1 MKIKENLK
9 AVIVMAIIV
18 AVVSITPI
26 ASASDWQQFQKD
38 EIHTGYTADAAPISD
53 PVMAWNYS
61 TSGGGWSG
69 IDTTPIVADG
79 KVFALNYQGYLYAFN
94 ATTGNYLWDVLCNE
108 GMGQFELAVPAY
120 HNGIVYVATSGGQAN
135 VGHGRVTAVHADTG
149 LIREMVDLSGGADGF
164 QLNTP
169 VTYADNRIYVGS
181 WKGDTTTTDDS
192 GTYFCLNASN
202 VSDVIWSRTADYN
215 TGYYWAGSAIIGPY
229 IVYGCDGSN
238 VTCLDKETGALIHYI
253 NVSEAYGLNA
263 KEIRSSIVWN
273 DVYDRIYFTSKGGYA
288 FALGFDQS
296 TGHFIPADNWS
307 TYIGYG
313 TSTPAVYD
321 GRLYVGQGGFGNN
334 GKVYCMSESDGS
346 EVWSTP
352 NLGGVQASPAL
363 SVVNGR
369 KFIYFTINNDNGSAY
384 CLEDM
389 GSTYTTQWIWNP
401 PYPDN
406 QHILQG
412 MAISDGMVYFGT
424 DAGYVYALKS
434 GLEQFDIP
442 IYNGKN
448 LIAIPLIQD
457 DPTLNAVFDIGVNG
471 DVVRK
476 YVNSEGCY
484 HSAEYFDGYGWY
496 EYETVEPIEPEAGYE
511 YERAGA
517 DCTLTILGTKCTG
530 TISTPIFNGM
540 NLIGYLNFT
549 STDLSTFNSPVNG
562 DVVRRYVNSEEMYH
576 SAEYFDGYGWYEY
589 EVVNPVEVGVGY
601 YYERAGS
608 DYVWTYEV

>member
-9 AVIVMAIIV
+9 AVIVIVMAIIV

-94 ATTGNYLWDVLCNE
+94 ATTGAYIWDVLCNE
-108 GMGQFELAVPAY
+108 GVGQFELAVPAY

-149 LIREMVDLSGGADGF
+149 LIREMVDLSAGADGF

-273 DVYDRIYFTSKGGYA
+273 DVYDRIYFTS
-288 FALGFDQS
+288 
-296 TGHFIPADNWS
+296 
-307 TYIGYG
+307 
-313 TSTPAVYD
+313 
-321 GRLYVGQGGFGNN
+321 
-334 GKVYCMSESDGS
+334 
-346 EVWSTP
+346 
-352 NLGGVQASPAL
+352 
-363 SVVNGR
+363 
-369 KFIYFTINNDNGSAY
+369 
-384 CLEDM
+384 
-389 GSTYTTQWIWNP
+389 
-401 PYPDN
+401 
-406 QHILQG
+406 
-412 MAISDGMVYFGT
+412 
-424 DAGYVYALKS
+424 
-434 GLEQFDIP
+434 
-442 IYNGKN
+442 
-448 LIAIPLIQD
+448 
-457 DPTLNAVFDIGVNG
+457 
-471 DVVRK
+471 
-476 YVNSEGCY
+476 
-484 HSAEYFDGYGWY
+484 
-496 EYETVEPIEPEAGYE
+496 
-511 YERAGA
+511 
-517 DCTLTILGTKCTG
+517 
-530 TISTPIFNGM
+530 
-540 NLIGYLNFT
+540 
-549 STDLSTFNSPVNG
+549 
-562 DVVRRYVNSEEMYH
+562 
-576 SAEYFDGYGWYEY
+576 
-589 EVVNPVEVGVGY
+589 
-601 YYERAGS
+601 
-608 DYVWTYEV
+608 

>member
-1 MKIKENLK
+1 MNKTRCIVVLVALALTMPA
-9 AVIVMAIIV
+9 AV
-18 AVVSITPI
+18 
-26 ASASDWQQFQKD
+26 SATDWQQFQKD
-38 EIHTGYTADAAPISD
+38 EIHTGYTADTAPIRY

-79 KVFALNYQGYLYAFN
+79 KVFALNYRGYLYAFN
-94 ATTGNYLWDVLCNE
+94 ATTGDSPWNVLCNADV
-108 GMGQFELAVPAY
+108 GQFELAVPAY
-120 HNGIVYVATSGGQAN
+120 HDGIVYAATSGGAAD
-135 VGHGRVTAVHADTG
+135 VGHGRVTAVHADNG
-149 LIREMVDLSGGADGF
+149 SIREMMDLSGGADGF

-181 WKGDTTTTDDS
+181 WKGGTTTTNDS

-215 TGYYWAGSAIIGPY
+215 TGYYWAGSAIIGHY
-229 IVYGCDGSN
+229 IVYGCDRSN
-238 VTCLDKETGALIHYI
+238 ITCLDKETGALIDYI
-253 NVSEAYGLNA
+253 NVSAAYGLNA

-288 FALGFDQS
+288 FALGFDQT
-296 TGHFIPADNWS
+296 TGHFIPADKWS
-307 TYIGYG
+307 AYIGYS

-321 GRLYVGQGGFGNN
+321 GRLYVGKGCFGST
-334 GKVYCMSESDGS
+334 GKVYCLSESDGS

-369 KFIYFTINNDNGSAY
+369 KFVYFTINNDNGSAY
-384 CLEDM
+384 CLEDL

-401 PYPDN
+401 PHPDD
-406 QHILQG
+406 QYILQG
-412 MAISDGMVYFGT
+412 MAISDGIVYFGT

-457 DPTLNAVFDIGVNG
+457 DPTLDGVFGDDPANG
-471 DVVRK
+471 DKVRR
-476 YVNSEGCY
+476 YNNSLASFKTATY
-484 HSAEYFDGYGWY
+484 WNGWVGHVS
-496 EYETVEPIEPEAGYE
+496 EVEPIEPEVGYE
-511 YERAGA
+511 YVRN
-517 DCTLTILGTKCTG
+517 DIDYILTVVGTRCTG
-530 TISTPIFNGM
+530 TISTPIYNGE
-540 NLIGYLNFT
+540 NLIGYVNFT
-549 STDLSTFNSPVNG
+549 NTDVSTFNSPVNG
-562 DVVRRYVNSEEMYH
+562 DKLRRYNNSLASYWTTT
-576 SAEYFDGYGWYEY
+576 YWNGWVGHVS
-589 EVVNPVEVGVGY
+589 EVEPVEVGVGY
-601 YYERAGS
+601 EYARNGDHYDWVYEA
-608 DYVWTYEV
+608 

>member
-1 MKIKENLK
+1 MKIKKNLK
-9 AVIVMAIIV
+9 AAILIAIIV

-38 EIHTGYTADAAPISD
+38 EIHTGYTADTAPISD

-94 ATTGNYLWDVLCNE
+94 ATTGAYIWDVLCNE
-108 GMGQFELAVPAY
+108 GEGQFELAVPAY
-120 HNGIVYVATSGGQAN
+120 HDGIVYAATSGGAAN
-135 VGHGRVTAVHADTG
+135 VGHGRVTAVHADSG
-149 LIREMVDLSGGADGF
+149 LIREMVDLSAGADGF

-181 WKGDTTTTDDS
+181 WKGDTTTTNDS
-192 GTYFCLNASN
+192 GTYFCLKAND

-215 TGYYWAGSAIIGPY
+215 TGYYWAGSAIIGRY
-229 IVYGCDGSN
+229 LVFGDDRSN
-238 VTCLDKETGALIHYI
+238 VTCLDKETGALIDHI
-253 NVSEAYGLNA
+253 NVSETCGLNA

-273 DVYDRIYFTSKGGYA
+273 DVNDRIYFTSKGGYA
-288 FALGFDQS
+288 FALGFDQT
-296 TGHFIPADNWS
+296 TGHFIPTDHWNTS
-307 TYIGYG
+307 IGYS
-313 TSTPAVYD
+313 TSTPVVYD

-346 EVWSTP
+346 AIWSTP

-384 CLEDM
+384 CLEDL

-401 PYPDN
+401 PYPDD

-412 MAISDGMVYFGT
+412 MVISDGMVYFGT
-424 DAGYVYALKS
+424 DEGYVYALKS

-442 IYNGKN
+442 IYNGMN
-448 LIAIPLIQD
+448 LIAVPLILD
-457 DPTLNAVFDIGVNG
+457 DTSLGAVFGDNPVNWDKVRRYISGVG
-471 DVVRK
+471 YKTAYYYDGVWYGKV
-476 YVNSEGCY
+476 
-484 HSAEYFDGYGWY
+484 AE
-496 EYETVEPIEPEAGYE
+496 VEPMEPEVGYE
-511 YERAGA
+511 CEREGA
-517 DCTLTILGTKCTG
+517 DYTLTVHGTRCTG
-530 TISTPIFNGM
+530 TISTPIYNGM
-540 NLIGYLNFT
+540 NLIGYVNFAD
-549 STDLSTFNSPVNG
+549 TDLSTFNSPVNW
-562 DVVRRYVNSEEMYH
+562 DKVRRYISGVGYKTAYYYDGVWYGKV
-576 SAEYFDGYGWYEY
+576 AEVE
-589 EVVNPVEVGVGY
+589 PIEVGVGY
-601 YYERAGS
+601 EYERDGAQ
-608 DYVWTYEV
+608 YNWIYEA